1 MKPPWST
8 WNPMDLKCN
17 VCTLAVLKARI
28 GLIEFLTLL
37 VDKLG
42 LRPTFDLTGEVTM
55 GLKKLTSDKV
65 PFRRRR
71 AIYCQWNTIPPL
83 AMCMLSLGL
92 HLHSIDIKSDF
103 SISVLV
109 IHITIN
115 YPIFSIAFGDI
126 TCYTICARIWIS
138 HAVSMFVLYIRFKTP
153 A

>member
-1 MKPPWST
+1 
-8 WNPMDLKCN
+8 MDLKCN

-71 AIYCQWNTIPPL
+71 AIYCQ
-83 AMCMLSLGL
+83 
-92 HLHSIDIKSDF
+92 
-103 SISVLV
+103 
-109 IHITIN
+109 
-115 YPIFSIAFGDI
+115 
-126 TCYTICARIWIS
+126 
-138 HAVSMFVLYIRFKTP
+138 
-153 A
+153 